1 MPRTSMSI
9 PAIEFHA
16 IQMPLGPHE
25 ESHRYSLLWVID
37 ILARVYRFFLPVD
50 KQHSTLSCNLD
61 HDVLYTLHDLL
72 SPDIWLGCC
81 LCFLSLLGV

>member
-37 ILARVYRFFLPVD
+37 ILARVYRFFYQSISNILPS
-50 KQHSTLSCNLD
+50 HATLIMMF
-61 HDVLYTLHDLL
+61 YI
-72 SPDIWLGCC
+72 PYMI
-81 LCFLSLLGV
+81 F